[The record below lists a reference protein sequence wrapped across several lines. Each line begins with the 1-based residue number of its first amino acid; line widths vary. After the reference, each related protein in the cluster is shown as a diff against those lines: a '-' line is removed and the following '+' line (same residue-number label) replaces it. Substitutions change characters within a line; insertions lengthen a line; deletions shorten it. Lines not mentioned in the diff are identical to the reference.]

1 MVIGPCWCTVTGSW
15 TVCFSTDATQNSQIG
30 LPLETIQTAL
40 ALGII
45 IPIALAQTQR
55 ICPGGPSTMHTMHQ
69 HLACKLAQQ
78 CNGSSFHHLQGCHSV
93 LVFQLPPSLWPICH
107 RAPQSWRTT
116 SSRHLESLLL
126 HALHNFHSWPWW
138 VVNKLHIHVLFVTSM
153 FYTFPTAIQKC
164 WSIDGFCGAT
174 QLVPEK
180 ESLQAQWFFRVSVS
194 ASQHLNPS
202 GREWYK
208 I

>member
-1 MVIGPCWCTVTGSW
+1 MGNYWLWQRTHHQQWCPLLSSSRPLKHHLIPPGSHYR
-15 TVCFSTDATQNSQIG
+15 
-30 LPLETIQTAL
+30 
-40 ALGII
+40 
-45 IPIALAQTQR
+45 R
-55 ICPGGPSTMHTMHQ
+55 ICSCTPGTGHHKHQ
-69 HLACKLAQQ
+69 LFPNEHPPRYDWSVL
-78 CNGSSFHHLQGCHSV
+78 HHLWGCHSV

-164 WSIDGFCGAT
+164 WSIDGFCRAT